1 MSDFGYDDFIGGL
14 ADPGMGN
21 QANNQLVTE
30 PGLEGPLPDPGDLL
44 SQAAEAPTDLQS
56 ALSVTSQQPE
66 DGTGVQAVSVAP
78 TINPTTLSNALN
90 SLSGGGDIHP
100 FLKTIHASFPMP
112 EIIDLKL
119 NDRGPLLNKT
129 LSIKVKVSGDFLSDE
144 WFWEDFL
151 EYFKFKA
158 YLVPNTDKIENES
171 ITRTSLFDDYVGYT
185 GQIDFK
191 REKKSLLSI
200 TDLEN
205 KSNKLEN
212 KYFFEA
218 QIEIPEKFL
227 TDQYEHYVVVRTYFS
242 QPDFSKDFLNNTK
255 NQVLDMLNN
264 QNNGLWDAIK
274 IEKTSNSEVVSYKR
288 IRAYYFDKGSQ
299 EFWNGAFSFF
309 FQNQKYYATDS
320 IDNDVRNNFRSR
332 QLFFMDV
339 LFSKQDLSDELLKP
353 VVSNLKTVD
362 KKLDIG
368 LNKKIQTIQIPTPNS
383 DIYLSK
389 EKSGDV
395 KVLFSLDLFELI
407 KQHSELPE
415 SLLDFVQK
423 GLTGNTIKTFE
434 IYDRGA
440 ATVASGRHQYSLEV
454 KISETFRQN
463 VETLIKRLTD
473 SQRLLNNAFEEAK
486 KEENYDEVTREFSR
500 SFAETGGNGMQNDI
514 DQVANEVYDALTTNF
529 LADFAIGSLTLKR
542 KRVKEEIFK
551 KEEDQFTGEDVVLSY
566 TTPITLFTDVISA
579 GEIQMFSFEEVT
591 YSPSLSYTREE
602 FMQSY
607 NLNNTD
613 VEQFKNLQKN
623 IEDFVVSLQQ
633 LTNAKDLETKN
644 VKNQSNQNKTRQVRL
659 DPIKFVFKNIFVPAS
674 YNEAFEY
681 NEEVLFSGEQET
693 IEKEEVLTFPQGVV
707 YNFIPSATT
716 GEQPDKKLKQLERLD
731 EGDKKFIFSDNLG
744 MSFENVAFNDALSKV
759 DAKVPTATVRLEYLS
774 GYQKNP
780 NKENIMRSPIFL
792 EYSESLEEGKTYLF
806 RAKPIQKDS
815 QFAIYNEYFIREE
828 RSRE

>member
-1 MSDFGYDDFIGGL
+1 MSIFDDYMDAIQIPSTDGVGPSNAPTPSVGTPTFSPGEDPSITPSPAENAGFIPAAED
-14 ADPGMGN
+14 ADPVPM
-21 QANNQLVTE
+21 
-30 PGLEGPLPDPGDLL
+30 P
-44 SQAAEAPTDLQS
+44 
-56 ALSVTSQQPE
+56 
-66 DGTGVQAVSVAP
+66 VS
-78 TINPTTLSNALN
+78 
-90 SLSGGGDIHP
+90 SGGGDIHP

-151 EYFKFKA
+151 EYFKLKA
-158 YLVPNTDKIENES
+158 YLVPNTDKLENES

-218 QIEIPEKFL
+218 QIEIPERLL
-227 TDQYEHYVVVRTYFS
+227 TDQYEHYVVVRTFFS
-242 QPDFSKDFLNNTK
+242 QPDFSRDFLNNTK
-255 NQVLDMLNN
+255 NQVLDMLNSE
-264 QNNGLWDAIK
+264 NNGLWDAIK
-274 IEKTSNSEVVSYKR
+274 IEKTSSSEVVSYKR
-288 IRAYYFDKGSQ
+288 IRAYYINDGSQ

-309 FQNQKYYATDS
+309 SQNQKYYASGDVS
-320 IDNDVRNNFRSR
+320 DDVRNNLSPR

-339 LFSKQDLSDELLKP
+339 LFSKQDLSDDLLKP

-423 GLTGNTIKTFE
+423 GLTGNTVKTFE

-463 VETLIKRLTD
+463 VETLIKRLTN

-486 KEENYDEVTREFSR
+486 KEENYDEVTKEFSR

-644 VKNQSNQNKTRQVRL
+644 VKNQSNQNKARQVRL

-681 NEEVLFSGEQET
+681 SEEVLFSGEQET

-759 DAKVPTATVRLEYLS
+759 GAKVPTATVRLEYLS
-774 GYQKNP
+774 GYQKSP

-792 EYSESLEEGKTYLF
+792 EYSEPLEEGKTYLF

>member
-21 QANNQLVTE
+21 QAGNQLVTE
-30 PGLEGPLPDPGDLL
+30 PGLGESPLPDPGDIL
-44 SQAAEAPTDLQS
+44 SQAAGAPTDLQS

-66 DGTGVQAVSVAP
+66 DGTGVQTVSVAP
-78 TINPTTLSNALN
+78 TVDPTALSNALN

-119 NDRGPLLNKT
+119 NDRGPLLNKV
-129 LSIKVKVSGDFLSDE
+129 LSMKVKVSGDFLSDE

-158 YLVPNTDKIENES
+158 YLVPNTDEIENES

-185 GQIDFK
+185 NQIDFK
-191 REKKSLLSI
+191 REKKSFLSI

-227 TDQYEHYVVVRTYFS
+227 TGQYEHYVVVRTFFS
-242 QPDFSKDFLNNTK
+242 QPDFSRDFLNNTK

-309 FQNQKYYATDS
+309 FENQKYYAA
-320 IDNDVRNNFRSR
+320 DNLRADFTFIPR

-339 LFSKQDLSDELLKP
+339 LFSKQDLSDDLLKP

-368 LNKKIQTIQIPTPNS
+368 LNKKIQTVQIPTPNS

-423 GLTGNTIKTFE
+423 GLTGDTVKTFE

-440 ATVASGRHQYSLEV
+440 ATVVSGRHQYSLEV
-454 KISETFRQN
+454 KISETFKQN

-486 KEENYDEVTREFSR
+486 KEENYDKVTREFSR
-500 SFAETGGNGMQNDI
+500 SFAETGGNGMQKDI

-529 LADFAIGSLTLKR
+529 LADFAIGALTLKR

-591 YSPSLSYTREE
+591 YSPNLSYTREE

-607 NLNNTD
+607 NLSNTD

-659 DPIKFVFKNIFVPAS
+659 EPIKFVFKNIFVPAS

-693 IEKEEVLTFPQGVV
+693 IEKEEVLTFPQGIV

-744 MSFENVAFNDALSKV
+744 MSFENAAFNDALSKV
-759 DAKVPTATVRLEYLS
+759 DAEVPTATVRLEYLS

-792 EYSESLEEGKTYLF
+792 EYSEPLEEGKTYLF
-806 RAKPIQKDS
+806 RAKPVQKDS